1 MRNIVFDPITIA
13 GIQFKNHI
21 IRSATHEGM
30 ANDIG
35 QPTEQ
40 LKDLY
45 VRLAK
50 GSVGGIITG
59 YAGIMQQ
66 GKSDNFNMLMID
78 KDEQIDSYK
87 NIVDEVHKYEVPIIL
102 QIAHSG
108 RQTSSSATGMKP
120 LAPSPIKD
128 KIYNKEVPLEATEAD
143 IEMIIDHF
151 VSAARRS
158 QAAGFDGVQVHV
170 AHGYLLSS
178 FLSSYSNRRTDK
190 WGGSLENRY
199 RIVDEIIKRIKENS
213 PGYPLLV
220 KLNAYDN
227 RKNGMRIEES
237 VRVAKML
244 QESGCDA
251 IEVSCGV
258 MEDGLNMSRSPKV
271 PIDALLKFNPKFRNK
286 HTWIKNMARPFIKF
300 VFPALKPIRNY
311 NVAAAERI
319 KNAVS
324 IPVIAIGGIR
334 SKDDIIDI
342 IENRKADMVSM
353 CRPFIIEPNIVR
365 KFEDGTQDESRC
377 INCNYCLMAAQVN
390 PLKCYYGKIR

>member
-1 MRNIVFDPITIA
+1 MKNIVFDPITIA

-30 ANDIG
+30 ANEMG

-40 LKDLY
+40 LKNLY

-50 GSVGGIITG
+50 GCVGGIITG

-66 GKSDNFNMLMID
+66 GKSDNFTMLMMD
-78 KDEQIDSYK
+78 KDELVGSYK
-87 NIVDEVHKYEVPIIL
+87 SIVDEVHKYGVPIIL

-108 RQTSSSATGMKP
+108 RQTSSSVTGMTP
-120 LAPSPIKD
+120 VAPSPIKD
-128 KIYNKEVPLEATEAD
+128 KIYNKEVPLEATDAD
-143 IEMIIDHF
+143 IEAIIDHF
-151 VSAARRS
+151 VTAARRS
-158 QAAGFDGVQVHV
+158 EAAGFDGVQIHA

-178 FLSSYSNRRTDK
+178 FLSSYSNQRTDK

-199 RIVDEIIKRIKENS
+199 RIVDEIIKRIKS
-213 PGYPLLV
+213 AIPGYPVLV

-237 VRVAKML
+237 VSIAKML

-258 MEDGLNMSRSPKV
+258 IEDGLSMSRSPEI
-271 PIDALLKFNPKFRNK
+271 PIDALLKFNPKFRDK
-286 HTWIKNMARPFIKF
+286 QAWIKKLARPFIKF

-319 KNAVS
+319 RNAVS

-334 SKDDIIDI
+334 SKDDIVDI
-342 IENRKADMVSM
+342 IESEKADMVSM
-353 CRPFIIEPNIVR
+353 CRPFIIESNIVQ
-365 KFEDGTQDESRC
+365 KFEDGKQDESRC
-377 INCNYCLMAAQVN
+377 IDCNYCLMAAQVN

>member
-1 MRNIVFDPITIA
+1 MKNIVFEPITIA

-21 IRSATHEGM
+21 IRAATHEGM
-30 ANDIG
+30 ANEIG

-50 GSVGGIITG
+50 GGVGGIITG

-66 GKSDNFNMLMID
+66 GKSDNFNMLMMD
-78 KDEQIDSYK
+78 KDELVDSYK
-87 NIVDEVHKYEVPIIL
+87 NLVDEVHKYGVPIIL
-102 QIAHSG
+102 QLAHTG
-108 RQTSSSATGMKP
+108 RQTSSLATGMTP

-128 KIYNKEVPLEATEAD
+128 KIYNKELPLEATDAD
-143 IEMIIDHF
+143 IEEIIGHF

-158 QAAGFDGVQVHV
+158 ESAGFDGIQIHA

-190 WGGSLENRY
+190 WGGILENRY
-199 RIVDEIIKRIKENS
+199 RIVGEIIKRIKENI
-213 PGYPLLV
+213 PGYPVLV

-237 VRVAKML
+237 VEIAKML
-244 QESGCDA
+244 QKSGCGA

-300 VFPALKPIRNY
+300 VFPALKPIKNY

-324 IPVIAIGGIR
+324 IPVTAIGGIR

-342 IENRKADMVSM
+342 IESGKVDMVSM
-353 CRPFIIEPNIVR
+353 CRPFIIEPNIVK
-365 KFEDGTQDESRC
+365 KFEDGKQDDSRC
-377 INCNYCLMAAQVN
+377 IDCNYCLMAAQVK